1 MRSKLSQL
9 KPETLDRIEKYTLC
23 VIFAVFA
30 YRMIAGYLETGSP
43 VTLIYLFDQCII
55 LGFLMV
61 RRATKAISTR
71 IDDWIIGF
79 AGTFLALL
87 FGPASGNPILPM
99 PAIVGLMLLGMVC
112 HLSAK
117 LILRR
122 SFGVVAANRG
132 VKKTGPYRLVR
143 HPMYTGY
150 MLTQLGLVLS
160 GPTLNNVAIA
170 GLCWALFIWRIV
182 AEERVLGN
190 DPAYASLPRFRLV
203 PGVY

>member
-1 MRSKLSQL
+1 MQSQLSKL
-9 KPETLDRIEKYTLC
+9 KPEILDRIEKYTLC
-23 VIFAVFA
+23 VIFAAFA
-30 YRMIAGYLETGSP
+30 NRMIMGYFESGSP
-43 VTLIYLFDQCII
+43 VTLLYLFYQCII
-55 LGFLMV
+55 LGFILI
-61 RRATKAISTR
+61 RRATKDISRR

-87 FGPASGNPILPM
+87 FGPASGHALLPTLV
-99 PAIVGLMLLGMVC
+99 IVALMLSGLVF

-132 VKKTGPYRLVR
+132 VKKTGPYRWVR

-150 MLTQLGLVLS
+150 MLSQLGLVLS
-160 GPTLNNVAIA
+160 GPTLNNVVIMAM
-170 GLCWALFIWRIV
+170 CWALFIWRMI
-182 AEERVLGN
+182 AEERVLGQ
-190 DPAYASLPRFRLV
+190 DPAYANLPRFRLI

>member
-1 MRSKLSQL
+1 MRSQLSKM

-30 YRMIAGYLETGSP
+30 YRMIMGYLETGSP
-43 VTLIYLFDQCII
+43 FTLLYLFDQCII
-55 LGFLMV
+55 LGFILV
-61 RRATKAISTR
+61 RRATKEISTR

-87 FGPASGNPILPM
+87 FGPNSGDALIPTF
-99 PAIVGLMLLGMVC
+99 AIVALMLSGLAF

-132 VKKTGPYRLVR
+132 VKKTGPYRWVR

-150 MLTQLGLVLS
+150 MLTHLGLVLS
-160 GPTLNNVAIA
+160 GPTLNNVVIMAI
-170 GLCWALFIWRIV
+170 CWALFIWRII
-182 AEERVLGN
+182 AEERVLGE